1 MYFGTSLLILFSG
14 KAGGFTVDLFGLFV
28 VAATLLYGIN
38 LNLVKYH
45 LNHLRPITI
54 TSFSIV
60 SILPITIYILLYFTP
75 FLSHVS
81 DFKTYSLEFG
91 YVFILGVLGT
101 SIATIVFYNLIKI
114 KDTVFASMVTYLMPV
129 VAIIFGVIDGEI
141 INAVQLFGMILIM
154 AGVFI
159 NSKKN

>member
-1 MYFGTSLLILFSG
+1 M
-14 KAGGFTVDLFGLFV
+14 
-28 VAATLLYGIN
+28 
-38 LNLVKYH
+38 
-45 LNHLRPITI
+45 
-54 TSFSIV
+54 
-60 SILPITIYILLYFTP
+60 
-75 FLSHVS
+75 
-81 DFKTYSLEFG
+81 
-91 YVFILGVLGT
+91 LGT

>member
-1 MYFGTSLLILFSG
+1 M
-14 KAGGFTVDLFGLFV
+14 KR
-28 VAATLLYGIN
+28 
-38 LNLVKYH
+38 H
-45 LNHLRPITI
+45 
-54 TSFSIV
+54 
-60 SILPITIYILLYFTP
+60 
-75 FLSHVS
+75 
-81 DFKTYSLEFG
+81 SLEFG

-141 INAVQLFGMILIM
+141 INAVQLFGLILIM